1 MRKDVEKQP
10 KNNQKKQTKRK
21 TSVLTYD
28 IYSIA

>member
-21 TSVLTYD
+21 VLCLPMTYT
-28 IYSIA
+28 I